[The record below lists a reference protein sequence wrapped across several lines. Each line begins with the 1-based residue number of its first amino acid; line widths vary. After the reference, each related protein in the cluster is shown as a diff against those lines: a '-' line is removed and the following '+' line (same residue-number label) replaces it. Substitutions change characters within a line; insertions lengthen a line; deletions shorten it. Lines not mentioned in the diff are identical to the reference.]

1 MDKIKIVK
9 TPTCIKGRTLK
20 FGSLYGKINGIIY
33 NVDYFNREDIVKGW
47 LSLWCYEEETIVVTK
62 KHGTYTKNGYW
73 YKCKIHVNGC
83 RGVIAKTVIRF
94 IMQNHLLNGNQPT
107 PYVRNA
113 EIRKNGAPKRKE
125 AQNEMVFRVANVGY
139 AISPHISTEYD
150 ACRKIRPGV
159 IYNQY
164 S

>member
-1 MDKIKIVK
+1 MDLIKIVK
-9 TPTCIKGRTLK
+9 SPTCIKGRTLK

-33 NVDYFNREDIVKGW
+33 NVDHFDREEIARGCLTFW
-47 LSLWCYEEETIVVTK
+47 IYQERETVTTK
-62 KHGTYTKNGYW
+62 KHGTYTKGGYW
-73 YKCKIHVNGC
+73 YKCQSLTKGKYADIVKTCIHY
-83 RGVIAKTVIRF
+83 
-94 IMQNHLLNGNQPT
+94 IMRNKLLNGSQPT
-107 PYVRNA
+107 PYVRNT
-113 EIRKNGAPKRKE
+113 EIRANGAPKRKE